1 MRRTK
6 NFNEDLS
13 KRLKNKKFAATYL
26 LSLIEG
32 EDGLSLE
39 DALKIFIEQMGI
51 KEFSS
56 ITHFPSSNIVDFLKG
71 KRHPKKETLDSYL
84 KPFKLKTILHIEAA

>member
-13 KRLKNKKFAATYL
+13 KRLRNKKFAAKYL
-26 LSLIEG
+26 TSLIEG

-39 DALKIFIEQMGI
+39 EALKIFIEQMGI
-51 KEFSS
+51 KEFAS
-56 ITHFPSSNIVDFLKG
+56 ITHHSPSNIVDFIKG
-71 KRHPKKETLDSYL
+71 KRHPKNETLDSYL
-84 KPFKLKTILHIEAA
+84 HPFGLKTVLHIEAA